1 MCYVDDLQKN
11 PNAKPDEY
19 WKDTSDNA
27 IIRSFIDLCG
37 CKHYEEAWNTDW
49 NGGYIIQRVDENLT
63 YDYLHSSEEN
73 LWSLMYLTGYLTQV
87 RDYKIDD
94 GWQDNMVALK
104 IPNLEIK
111 QIFETEV
118 SKWFEDSSKKWNRTE
133 FIKSVAR

>member
-1 MCYVDDLQKN
+1 MQKKKEVYE
-11 PNAKPDEY
+11 KPDEY

-27 IIRSFIDLCG
+27 IIRSFIDYAGASITKKL
-37 CKHYEEAWNTDW
+37 ETLMNV
-49 NGGYIIQRVDENLT
+49 GYIIQRVDENLT

-73 LWSLMYLTGYLTQV
+73 LWNLMYLTGYLTQV

-133 FIKSVAR
+133 FIKSVAW

>member
-1 MCYVDDLQKN
+1 M
-11 PNAKPDEY
+11 
-19 WKDTSDNA
+19 
-27 IIRSFIDLCG
+27 
-37 CKHYEEAWNTDW
+37 

-118 SKWFEDSSKKWNRTE
+118 SKWFEDSSKNGIERNCFHLYGVKIA
-133 FIKSVAR
+133 IKSQKK